1 MENVYFA
8 CFLSVGNK
16 LPVFPTVRFSED
28 LVISL
33 DQFCAWRE
41 VGSLAFTTVQSRNSG
56 MLFHLV
62 S

>member
-8 CFLSVGNK
+8 CILSVGNK

-41 VGSLAFTTVQSRNSG
+41 VGSLVLIYNSAEQE
-56 MLFHLV
+56 
-62 S
+62 